1 MSIIDI
7 KKISD
12 YAQEKESE
20 SVEVKYSNNLIAFE
34 FEANNMKIL
43 ATSLLIQ

>member
-12 YAQEKESE
+12 FAKEKESE
-20 SVEVKYSNNLIAFE
+20 NVIVKYSNNLVAFE
-34 FEANNMKIL
+34 FEINDMKIL

>member
-7 KKISD
+7 KKIAD
-12 YAQEKESE
+12 FAQEKDAEN
-20 SVEVKYSNNLIAFE
+20 VEVKYSNNLIAFE
-34 FEANNMKIL
+34 FEVGDMKVL